1 MFAGDVCS
9 YAVFSSLQNFPFKVV
24 QDHKADAVKIILGER
39 FQLDYEKT
47 KEYDFEIETHAC
59 SQSINY
65 ERSDVKCVLI
75 NRCWQSVDCGLLQTL
90 I

>member
-24 QDHKADAVKIILGER
+24 EDRRADAVKIILGER

-47 KEYDFEIETHAC
+47 KEYDFEVEAHAC

-65 ERSDVKCVLI
+65 ERLNVKSVLI
-75 NRCWQSVDCGLLQTL
+75 NQCCQGGC
-90 I
+90 